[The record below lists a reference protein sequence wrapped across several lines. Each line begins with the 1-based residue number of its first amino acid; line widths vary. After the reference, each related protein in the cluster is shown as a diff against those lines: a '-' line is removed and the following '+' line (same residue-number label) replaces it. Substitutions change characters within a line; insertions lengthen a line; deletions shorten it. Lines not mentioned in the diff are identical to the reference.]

1 MVLRYLSRRGTLS
14 PSLVGAR
21 RRAYFGSFDCTILGG
36 MSTPNVSTIEVPAT
50 TVVGVSGQFI
60 SGHEP
65 NSDAGEVIPA
75 LWARLAESHGH
86 AFHDAHWSVGV
97 MSDVEGSSKM
107 NYLAA
112 IRLEDS
118 EHNTQGLET
127 LELPGGTYLA
137 CEHVGPLSTF
147 RQTAV
152 WFYSEYL
159 PSSGA
164 RLREGYH
171 LEIYD
176 DRFDPESK
184 DSIVLICA
192 PV

>member
-1 MVLRYLSRRGTLS
+1 
-14 PSLVGAR
+14 
-21 RRAYFGSFDCTILGG
+21 

-50 TVVGVSGQFI
+50 VVVGVSGQFI
-60 SGHEP
+60 SGLEP
-65 NSDAGEVIPA
+65 NSDAHEVIA
-75 LWARLAESHGH
+75 GLWGRLIESHGH
-86 AFHDAHWSVGV
+86 AFYDAHWSVGV

-127 LELPGGTYLA
+127 LELPGGSYLA
-137 CEHVGPLSTF
+137 CEHVGPLGNLG
-147 RQTAV
+147 QTTA
-152 WFYSEYL
+152 WFYTEYL
-159 PSSGA
+159 PSSGVQ
-164 RLREGYH
+164 LRKGYH

-176 DRFDPESK
+176 DRFDPESQ
-184 DSIVLICA
+184 DSVMLICA

>member
-1 MVLRYLSRRGTLS
+1 
-14 PSLVGAR
+14 
-21 RRAYFGSFDCTILGG
+21 
-36 MSTPNVSTIEVPAT
+36 
-50 TVVGVSGQFI
+50 
-60 SGHEP
+60 
-65 NSDAGEVIPA
+65 
-75 LWARLAESHGH
+75 
-86 AFHDAHWSVGV
+86 

-127 LELPGGTYLA
+127 LELPGGSYLA

-152 WFYSEYL
+152 WFYSEYI
-159 PSSGA
+159 PSSGVQ
-164 RLREGYH
+164 LRKGYH

-184 DSIVLICA
+184 DSVVLICA

>member
-1 MVLRYLSRRGTLS
+1 
-14 PSLVGAR
+14 
-21 RRAYFGSFDCTILGG
+21 

-50 TVVGVSGQFI
+50 TVVGVSGEFI
-60 SGHEP
+60 SALEP
-65 NSDAGEVIPA
+65 DSDANVVIPA
-75 LWARLAESHGH
+75 LWGRLIESHGH
-86 AFHDAHWSVGV
+86 AFHDAQWSVGV
-97 MSDVEGSSKM
+97 MSGVEGSSTM
-107 NYLAA
+107 RYLAA

-127 LELPGGTYLA
+127 LDLPGGSYLA
-137 CEHVGPLSTF
+137 CEHVGSLATLPET
-147 RQTAV
+147 TA
-152 WFYSEYL
+152 WFYTEYL

-164 RLREGYH
+164 KLRDGYH

-184 DSIVLICA
+184 DSVMLVCA

>member
-1 MVLRYLSRRGTLS
+1 
-14 PSLVGAR
+14 
-21 RRAYFGSFDCTILGG
+21 
-36 MSTPNVSTIEVPAT
+36 
-50 TVVGVSGQFI
+50 
-60 SGHEP
+60 
-65 NSDAGEVIPA
+65 
-75 LWARLAESHGH
+75 
-86 AFHDAHWSVGV
+86 
-97 MSDVEGSSKM
+97 M

-152 WFYSEYL
+152 WFYSEFL

-184 DSIVLICA
+184 DSVVLICA